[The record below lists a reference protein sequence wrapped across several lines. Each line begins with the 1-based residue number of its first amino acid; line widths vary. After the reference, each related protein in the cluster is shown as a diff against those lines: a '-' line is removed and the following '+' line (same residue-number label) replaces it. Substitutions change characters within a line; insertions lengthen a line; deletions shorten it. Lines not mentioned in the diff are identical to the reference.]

1 MQQSKF
7 LRLILKF
14 HLLKEEVAT
23 FYFLY
28 FFILFTNLFFFVEIT
43 NVEGIITR
51 CIAGLQQDQPAR
63 QTLDPESAE
72 KIEEFIKVLIDL
84 KDLKKA
90 FTLVSLPI
98 AD

>member
-1 MQQSKF
+1 MLLFIFYIF
-7 LRLILKF
+7 LFFLLIF
-14 HLLKEEVAT
+14 
-23 FYFLY
+23 
-28 FFILFTNLFFFVEIT
+28 FFFVEIT

>member
-1 MQQSKF
+1 M
-7 LRLILKF
+7 KF
-14 HLLKEEVAT
+14 HHLKEEVET
-23 FYFLY
+23 SLVFYKKIELQHLFL
-28 FFILFTNLFFFVEIT
+28 NLEIT

-72 KIEEFIKVLIDL
+72 KIEAFIKVLIDM

-90 FTLVSLPI
+90 FTLVNFHT
-98 AD
+98 